1 MASVDIE
8 EPLAPRPMTGGA
20 AMGAASRISVAVT
33 GALTTIIIARQLG
46 TSGTGGFAVAL
57 TIVYVLIVL
66 TTFGVEHGVAY
77 YVSGGG
83 WGARHAFRVVNEFA
97 PIVGLIGA
105 TLCVAARIL
114 FPAPFGSLSV
124 PECALAAFALPFA
137 LAWFYGSYVALADDH
152 YEGFVIPPAVQ
163 SAAGLVVVVGLAI
176 PFGLTGAV
184 AALFLSHVIAATST
198 FVWGRRRLSSRE
210 DGPPQPGQ
218 LRRALRFGVKGYAG
232 NALQVLNYRVDVLI
246 LSAVT
251 TASVVGYYSVAV
263 GVTTVLWLLPQALSD
278 VLFPRV
284 AALSASEHRNA
295 EEQRDFVEI
304 KSLRHTTI
312 IVIVGAVVL
321 AVAMILLIVPIY
333 GPGFQKAIPLG
344 LIRLPGVA
352 LIGIGG
358 ILSAIIVGRGR
369 PEYGL
374 YSALISTP
382 ITMALYFILIP
393 RYEATGA
400 AVATTISFTLNF
412 VLAAFFYHRIT
423 GRHVLPLMV
432 PTRSDFD
439 DYRRLWP
446 QVREWGAAR
455 IGRTTTP

>member
-8 EPLAPRPMTGGA
+8 EPPAPRPMTGGA

-33 GALTTIIIARQLG
+33 GALTTIIIARLLG
-46 TSGTGGFAVAL
+46 PSGTGGFAVAL
-57 TIVYVLIVL
+57 TIVYVLVVL

-83 WGARHAFRVVNEFA
+83 WGARHAFKVVMEFA
-97 PIVGLIGA
+97 PVVGVIGA
-105 TLCVAARIL
+105 LLGVAARVL

-124 PECALAAFALPFA
+124 LECALAAFALPFA

-152 YEGFVIPPAVQ
+152 YEGFVLPPAVQ
-163 SAAGLVVVVGLAI
+163 SAAGLVFVVALAI
-176 PFGLTGAV
+176 PFGLIGAIT
-184 AALFLSHVIAATST
+184 ALLISHVIAATVT
-198 FVWGRRRLSSRE
+198 FLWGRRRLSRRE
-210 DGPPQPGQ
+210 DGPQQPGQ

-246 LSAVT
+246 LSAVAA
-251 TASVVGYYSVAV
+251 ASVVGYYSVAV

-284 AALSASEHRNA
+284 AALSASEHRSA
-295 EEQRDFVEI
+295 EEQRDFVEA

-312 IVIVGAVVL
+312 IVTVGAVVL
-321 AVAMILLIVPIY
+321 AIAMVLLIVPIY
-333 GPGFQKAIPLG
+333 GPGFQKAIPVG

-358 ILSAIIVGRGR
+358 ILSAIIIGRGR

-374 YSALISTP
+374 YSALVSTP
-382 ITMALYFILIP
+382 LTMVLYFLMIP
-393 RYEATGA
+393 RWDAIGA

-412 VLAAFFYHRIT
+412 VLAVFFYHRTT
-423 GRHVLPLMV
+423 GRSAVRLMV
-432 PTRSDFD
+432 PTRSELD

-455 IGRTTTP
+455 LGRTGGG